1 MQDAH
6 CKRYDRY
13 LVASAIEEACEEE
26 GDYSVTK
33 FMIGDSLVF
42 DFGETQAVQ
51 DYFKQISGVPVKV
64 EGAPK

>member
-6 CKRYDRY
+6 YKRHDRY
-13 LVASAIEEACEEE
+13 LAASAIEGE

-51 DYFKQISGVPVKV
+51 DYFRQIGGVKV
-64 EGAPK
+64 HLDVA